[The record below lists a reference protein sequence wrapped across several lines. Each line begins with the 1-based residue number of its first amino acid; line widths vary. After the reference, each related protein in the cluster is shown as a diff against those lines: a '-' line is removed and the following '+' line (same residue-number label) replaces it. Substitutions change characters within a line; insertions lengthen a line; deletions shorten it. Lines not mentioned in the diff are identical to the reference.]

1 MIDTWTYTVVPDR
14 IDLEQPLMPLR
25 DEDDNAIY
33 GVDPAWLHEVLNVW
47 NVIASAGSSMP
58 VTEMLERP
66 EAAFMNII
74 YNRAELIKNGST
86 NTFYKTVPASAFA
99 TMPAGVAFGDIH
111 EEVSVGDPVRKTDI
125 SDVFDW
131 MKDVKYA
138 ARGVGVSL
146 PEFSYTASSDQEG
159 SRSADEIGPP
169 DSSVH
174 DLYKWDWFYYET
186 NGRLSH
192 MNGGAWKRSFANS
205 FSISIPLVGVKAAW
219 FCAAHVFLPVTVWNE
234 DGNRG
239 EVFVPVGDG
248 TISESGTSAAV
259 SVTVD
264 AAAAVQAAM
273 AALGVSE
280 RAYKT
285 EMETEEDTSQTP
297 PIYTTGGSG
306 GALAST
312 RNYPIVFL
320 ELAKDYRHP

>member
-1 MIDTWTYTVVPDR
+1 
-14 IDLEQPLMPLR
+14 MPLR
-25 DEDDNAIY
+25 DGGDNGFY
-33 GVDPAWLHEVLNVW
+33 GVDPAWLYEVLCVW
-47 NVIASAGSSMP
+47 NCMDHGTDVSACELP
-58 VTEMLERP
+58 ERP
-66 EAAFMNII
+66 SAWFMNLI
-74 YNRAELIKNGST
+74 YERAASIKRLSINNFHKS
-86 NTFYKTVPASAFA
+86 VPSSAFV
-99 TMPAGVAFGDIH
+99 TMPDPDGVAFGDVP
-111 EEVSVGDPVRKTDI
+111 EDVSIGDLVRKTDI

-159 SRSADEIGPP
+159 NRSADEIGPP

-174 DLYKWDWFYYET
+174 NLYKWDWFYYET

-219 FCAAHVFLPVTVWNE
+219 FCAAHVFLPVTIWNE

-248 TISESGTSAAV
+248 AISESGSSAAV

-297 PIYTTGGSG
+297 PLYIMSGIG

-320 ELAKDYRHP
+320 ELAKDYRHPLT